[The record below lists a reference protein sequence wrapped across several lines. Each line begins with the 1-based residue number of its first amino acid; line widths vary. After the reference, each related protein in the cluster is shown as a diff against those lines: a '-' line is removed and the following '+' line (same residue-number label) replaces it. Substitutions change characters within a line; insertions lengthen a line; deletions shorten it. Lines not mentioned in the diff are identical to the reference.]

1 MPRKSITAVKN
12 LVPREKMAIFST
24 YFLESQTK
32 YPAALTQ
39 RHLYDQNTNRTP
51 SWTPGKDARAS
62 SDSEDGKFG
71 ILFCVRALMKMQSRI
86 P

>member
-12 LVPREKMAIFST
+12 LTLREETAIFST
-24 YFLESQTK
+24 HFLEPQTK

-39 RHLYDQNTNRTP
+39 RCWTP

-62 SDSEDGKFG
+62 YNSEDGKLG
-71 ILFCVRALMKMQSRI
+71 ILFCIRALMKMQSLI

>member
-12 LVPREKMAIFST
+12 LAPREETAIFST
-24 YFLESQTK
+24 HFLEPQTK

-39 RHLYDQNTNRTP
+39 RCLYNQNTNRTP
-51 SWTPGKDARAS
+51 SWTPGKDARVS
-62 SDSEDGKFG
+62 YSSEDGKLG
-71 ILFCVRALMKMQSRI
+71 ILFCIRALMKMQSLI

>member
-12 LVPREKMAIFST
+12 LIPREETAIFST
-24 YFLESQTK
+24 HFLEPQTR

-39 RHLYDQNTNRTP
+39 RHLYDQNTNWTP
-51 SWTPGKDARAS
+51 SWTPEKDARAS
-62 SDSEDGKFG
+62 SNSEDGKLG
-71 ILFCVRALMKMQSRI
+71 ILFYIRALMKMQSRI